1 MMTYLHEAEVQ
12 IITHHL
18 VKNID
23 GASAAIVN
31 IYKPSS
37 IRRIKADA
45 IVMAT
50 ARRSNNALYHLLR
63 ERGVSVE
70 TIGCAN
76 APRTV
81 YEATF
86 EGHRAARKLGASQWR
101 RVSQDTARG
110 HVPQYHYS

>member
-1 MMTYLHEAEVQ
+1 ML
-12 IITHHL
+12 L
-18 VKNID
+18 
-23 GASAAIVN
+23 GRS
-31 IYKPSS
+31 
-37 IRRIKADA
+37 KADA

-50 ARRSNNALYHLLR
+50 APRSNNALYHLLR

-101 RVSQDTARG
+101 RVSQDTARVR
-110 HVPQYHYS
+110 VPQYNYS